1 MAVTE
6 ILLSDPVTTLVTKT
20 NTIASNLGDAST
32 LSTTATNLVA
42 AINEINTQ
50 VNKVDSADVISL
62 IQANAIDSAEVLALI
77 RADSGETSIMSN
89 FQKDSARGIGFD
101 SAEGKFF
108 IPSNVINSSMLE
120 PLSVTLA
127 KVAADAIDGTKLA
140 DNAVNSEHYTDGSI
154 DTIHIGDLQVTT
166 AKIADDNVTEAKIG
180 DDAVSSVQ
188 LKTLSTLLIKNS
200 AGSTLKTIHGAGA

>member
-20 NTIASNLGDAST
+20 NTIASNLGDVAT

-50 VNKVDSADVISL
+50 VNKVDSADVINL
-62 IQANAIDSAEVLALI
+62 IQANAMDSAEVLALI

-89 FQKDSARGIGFD
+89 FQKDSANGIGFD
-101 SAEGKFF
+101 SSQGRFF
-108 IPSNVINSSMLE
+108 IPSNTINSSMLE

-127 KVAADAIDGTKLA
+127 KLAADAVDGTKIA
-140 DNAVNSEHYTDGSI
+140 DNSVNSEHYVDGSI
-154 DTIHIGDLQVTT
+154 DTAHIANDQITEDLM
-166 AKIADDNVTEAKIG
+166 ADDAIG
-180 DDAVSSVQ
+180 SAQ
-188 LKTLSTLLIKNS
+188 LKTLSTLLIKDS
-200 AGSTLKTIHGAGA
+200 TGSTLKTIHGAGA